1 MSAQEVSEITPNLSE
16 PTPEQ
21 SQNIM
26 QERIDEVSVLTD
38 DEKNEMCDMISNY
51 RIDETMADEFH
62 EIICNTVIKDK
73 KL

>member
-21 SQNIM
+21 SQIII

-51 RIDETMADEFH
+51 RIDETMAEEFH
-62 EIICNTVIKDK
+62 DIICTTVIKEN